1 MENKNL
7 IFRYFL
13 YFILSFSLSI
23 FVINWFKNISLE
35 AVLNDYKKES
45 LNKYNRY
52 YDELIKTSDF
62 IYFNGFIK
70 NKKLISILQ
79 KSDENKIKDE
89 LYLEFEPEF
98 SYYKTLGIYDISFY
112 TVDSK
117 PILNFQD
124 VNFDD
129 NFNLNITQKVVASKK
144 EFVDIKYGDKNSAI
158 VFSKPIID
166 EKLNLLA
173 VVNFEFNFNQ
183 ILNKLNSNSDLIFE
197 KFVSNSSDI
206 EKDRLFILIPIFK
219 LEDSKTFY
227 LKSNLL
233 EKNIKI
239 EKLNDFYN
247 FLTIFFGLSLALII
261 FLIYKAKN
269 QDIKNKLLKNS
280 YDELFSQV
288 DRYVL
293 KLDTDLDG
301 KITFVTKSFCEMS
314 GYSKDEIIGKYAN
327 ILRHPDMSQNF
338 YKNLWKELRAKK
350 IWQGEVKNI
359 DKFGNTYWVK
369 TSLFPKYNDKKQHI
383 GYSSIRTDITATKQ
397 LEKTNRLL
405 KEDLSN
411 RLNDLKIQ
419 DETALNSLKVA
430 LMSKILDSFSHQ
442 WKKPISKIYFEL
454 LKLENIKKDLD
465 ISKIEDVK
473 NNIESE
479 LRELSDMLNETK
491 TLFSSRQNMSSNLFD
506 IVKNL
511 SNKFDNS
518 LLEIVYDFDENIKIN
533 FAHNDLKNIIINI
546 LSTIVEFAK
555 KYSLERVIVT
565 ISLQIEENSDEIVL
579 KIEDNIKDIR
589 KKEFFEQ
596 FLNFE
601 DENKFDSKIYLAKL
615 LADKNQAIFLCNI
628 LENSTSY
635 YIKFKKAKI
644 F

>member
-7 IFRYFL
+7 IFRYFV
-13 YFILSFSLSI
+13 YFLLSLGTAVL
-23 FVINWFKNISLE
+23 VINWFKNSSFE
-35 AVLNDYKKES
+35 AILNEYKQET
-45 LNKYNRY
+45 LTKYNRY
-52 YDELIKTSDF
+52 YEELIKTSDF

-70 NKKLISILQ
+70 NKKLISIFQ
-79 KSDENKIKDE
+79 KNDENKIKDE
-89 LYLEFEPEF
+89 LYFEFEPEF

-124 VNFDD
+124 INFDD

-144 EFVDIKYGDKNSAI
+144 EFVDIKYSDKNSAI

-247 FLTIFFGLSLALII
+247 FLTIFFGLSFALIA
-261 FLIYKAKN
+261 FLLYKTKV
-269 QDIKNKLLKNS
+269 QKFRNKLLKNS
-280 YDELFSQV
+280 YDDLLSQV
-288 DRYVL
+288 DKYVL

-301 KITFVTKSFCEMS
+301 KINFVTKYFCEMS
-314 GYSKDEIIGKYAN
+314 GYSKDEILGKNVN

-338 YKNLWKELRAKK
+338 YKNLWQELRAKK

-369 TSLFPKYNDKKQHI
+369 TSLFPKYNDKKEHI

-405 KEDLSN
+405 KDDLSN
-411 RLNDLKIQ
+411 RLNDLKIK

-442 WKKPISKIYFEL
+442 WKTPISKIYFEL
-454 LKLENIKKDLD
+454 LKLENIKKDLG

-473 NNIESE
+473 NSIENE
-479 LRELSDMLNETK
+479 LRDLSDMLNETK
-491 TLFSSRQNMSSNLFD
+491 TLFSLRQNMSSNLLD
-506 IVKNL
+506 IVKKI
-511 SNKFDNS
+511 SNKVDNS
-518 LLEIVYDFDENIKIN
+518 LIEIRYDFDENIKLNIV
-533 FAHNDLKNIIINI
+533 HNDLKNIIFNI
-546 LSTIVEFAK
+546 VYTILDFVK
-555 KYSLERVIVT
+555 SYSLKKVIVN
-565 ISLQIEENSDEIVL
+565 ISIQIEDNSDEIVL
-579 KIEDNIKDIR
+579 KIEDNIKDKR
-589 KKEFFEQ
+589 KKEFVEQ
-596 FLNFE
+596 LLNFE

>member
-13 YFILSFSLSI
+13 YFILSFALSI

-124 VNFDD
+124 ANFDD
-129 NFNLNITQKVVASKK
+129 NFNLNIAKKVVASKK
-144 EFVDIKYGDKNSAI
+144 EFVDIKYSDKNSDI

-183 ILNKLNSNSDLIFE
+183 ILNKLNSNSELIFE

-239 EKLNDFYN
+239 
-247 FLTIFFGLSLALII
+247 
-261 FLIYKAKN
+261 
-269 QDIKNKLLKNS
+269 
-280 YDELFSQV
+280 
-288 DRYVL
+288 
-293 KLDTDLDG
+293 
-301 KITFVTKSFCEMS
+301 
-314 GYSKDEIIGKYAN
+314 
-327 ILRHPDMSQNF
+327 
-338 YKNLWKELRAKK
+338 
-350 IWQGEVKNI
+350 
-359 DKFGNTYWVK
+359 
-369 TSLFPKYNDKKQHI
+369 
-383 GYSSIRTDITATKQ
+383 
-397 LEKTNRLL
+397 
-405 KEDLSN
+405 
-411 RLNDLKIQ
+411 
-419 DETALNSLKVA
+419 
-430 LMSKILDSFSHQ
+430 
-442 WKKPISKIYFEL
+442 
-454 LKLENIKKDLD
+454 
-465 ISKIEDVK
+465 
-473 NNIESE
+473 
-479 LRELSDMLNETK
+479 
-491 TLFSSRQNMSSNLFD
+491 
-506 IVKNL
+506 
-511 SNKFDNS
+511 
-518 LLEIVYDFDENIKIN
+518 
-533 FAHNDLKNIIINI
+533 
-546 LSTIVEFAK
+546 
-555 KYSLERVIVT
+555 
-565 ISLQIEENSDEIVL
+565 
-579 KIEDNIKDIR
+579 
-589 KKEFFEQ
+589 
-596 FLNFE
+596 
-601 DENKFDSKIYLAKL
+601 
-615 LADKNQAIFLCNI
+615 
-628 LENSTSY
+628 
-635 YIKFKKAKI
+635 
-644 F
+644 